1 MSKIIPYGK
10 HFIDEDDINAVV
22 DVLKNKPLTQG
33 KEVESFE
40 KEVAKFVGAKYA
52 VAISSWTSG
61 LHLANLALGIRN
73 GDKVITSPITFV
85 ATSNSIIYCGAEPV
99 FTDID
104 KTTINICSEK
114 LEKTIKENPNVKAI
128 IPVHYAGLSC
138 DMAPISKIAKKYNL
152 SIIEDAAHALGAKHA
167 DGSMVGS
174 CKYSNITGF
183 SLHPVKSIAAGEGGI
198 ITTNSNAIYKKLIR
212 LRSHGIN
219 KLDDKFFNIDQSITN
234 GIPNP
239 WYYEMQELGF
249 NYRITDFQCALGK
262 SQLSKLSS
270 FIKRRRELAIRYD
283 NELSSFEN
291 LESIHKK
298 SRDISSHHLYPVRI
312 KFNKIDLT
320 RAELM
325 NHLKEKGII
334 TQVHYIPV
342 TSHPYYQNLGY
353 NTEYY
358 KNANDFYEEALTLPL
373 YFKLKDS
380 DQDYVVET
388 LKMLIEN

>member
-1 MSKIIPYGK
+1 
-10 HFIDEDDINAVV
+10 
-22 DVLKNKPLTQG
+22 
-33 KEVESFE
+33 
-40 KEVAKFVGAKYA
+40 
-52 VAISSWTSG
+52 
-61 LHLANLALGIRN
+61 
-73 GDKVITSPITFV
+73 
-85 ATSNSIIYCGAEPV
+85 
-99 FTDID
+99 
-104 KTTINICSEK
+104 
-114 LEKTIKENPNVKAI
+114 
-128 IPVHYAGLSC
+128 
-138 DMAPISKIAKKYNL
+138 MAPISKIAKKYNL